1 MIKYLRK
8 FSKHQNLVIACN
20 KSEKMLDESQYMQEL
35 ARMGVEENFFCS
47 ALTGEGVFQILN
59 YIDKSIPN

>member
-47 ALTGEGVFQILN
+47 ALTGEGVF
-59 YIDKSIPN
+59 